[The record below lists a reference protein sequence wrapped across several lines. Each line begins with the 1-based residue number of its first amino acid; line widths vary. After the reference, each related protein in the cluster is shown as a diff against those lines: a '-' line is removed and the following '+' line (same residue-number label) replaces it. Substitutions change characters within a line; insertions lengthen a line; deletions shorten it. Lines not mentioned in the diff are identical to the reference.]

1 MGSPAI
7 PRATYRL
14 QLHAGF
20 TFADV
25 LAIVPYLDRLGISHL
40 YLSPFLKARAGSRH
54 GYDIIDHNAL
64 NPEIGDLAA
73 LERLREALDLRGM
86 GLVMDFVPNHMGVGG
101 SDNAWWLDVLEWG
114 EDSPY
119 ARFFDIDWNPARR
132 EMKGKVLLPF
142 LGDHYGAVLE
152 RGELVPRLDRQEG
165 TISVWYWEHRYPV
178 AVRGYAALLEPAA
191 RALGETPDGD
201 ALADMVLD
209 FRSFARSRAAGRSI
223 SARRSQAAELKAR
236 LAGLA
241 TARPAVGQA
250 VDAALSVFAPD
261 GLHALLERQSYR
273 VSYWRVAADEINYRR
288 FFDINDLAA
297 LRMIEEPDLFDRAH
311 RCTLELIR
319 RGLVDG
325 LRIDHVDGLFNPAE
339 YCRRLQ
345 ARAGEAL
352 GRPAGDPDD
361 QPLYLLV
368 EKILAHHEPLRRD
381 WPVAGTTGYEF
392 MNQAVGVLVDGEGED
407 SLTATHAAF
416 TGLGLDFEQEVTEAK
431 RRIIDEHMAAELR
444 VLAVRLGRIA
454 SSHWRSADFTLSVLY
469 TALKEVVA
477 CLPVY
482 RTYVTSRRVTDNDR
496 RYIDWAV
503 AKARKAPGADPAV
516 FDFLA
521 GVLTTDLAREEGA
534 PYGRRAVI
542 DFAMRVQQY
551 TGPVMAKGFEDTALY
566 RYNRLIA
573 LNEVGGDPR
582 RFGLSPAAFHQAMR
596 SRARTHSHTLL
607 ATATH
612 DSKRGEDT
620 RARIAVL
627 SELPEE
633 WRSHVER
640 WGQLNAPFRKQL
652 DAGPAP
658 EPNDEFLLYQTMLG
672 AWPGDGVDGFVDGF
686 VERLLPAAVK
696 SVKEAKRRT
705 SWAHPD
711 EDYEQAVADFLRRI
725 CETDRKNPFLD
736 DFHAFRRRM
745 DGPGMLNGLVQ
756 TALKLTVPGVPDIY
770 QGAELWDR
778 SLVDPDNRRPVDY
791 GLRGRLMGG
800 LADSPLPAEVSRW
813 RDGAVKQ
820 EMIRRLLDLRRRR
833 PQLFAAGAYRPLPV
847 RGGRAA
853 NVLAFARQHGEAL
866 VVVAVPLKTARLWPE
881 GQEVP
886 PLGRAWR
893 GVVVEAPRRADGGFR
908 DLMTGA
914 EAAPAQRR
922 GTPVFHGPNL
932 FARFPIAVL
941 ESGGM

>member
-1 MGSPAI
+1 MPPPAI

-20 TFADV
+20 TFADA
-25 LAIVPYLDRLGISHL
+25 LAIVPYLDRLGVSHL

-54 GYDIIDHNAL
+54 GYDIIDHNAI
-64 NPEIGDLAA
+64 NPEIGDMAG
-73 LERLREALDLRGM
+73 LERLSAALNERGM

-101 SDNAWWLDVLEWG
+101 ADNAWWLDVLEWG

-132 EMKGKVLLPF
+132 ELKGKVLLPF

-165 TISVWYWEHRYPV
+165 SISVWYWEHRYPV
-178 AVRGYAALLEPAA
+178 AVRDYAELLDPAA
-191 RALGETPDGD
+191 RELGDGPDGD

-209 FRSFARSRAAGRSI
+209 FRSFSRSRAAGRSI

-241 TARPAVGQA
+241 TARPAVGRA
-250 VDAALSVFAPD
+250 VDATLAALGAD

-273 VSYWRVAADEINYRR
+273 VSFWRVAADEINYRR

-297 LRMIEEPDLFDRAH
+297 LRMVEEPDLFARAH
-311 RCTLELIR
+311 RCALELVR

-352 GRPAGDPDD
+352 GMPEAGPDG

-381 WPVAGTTGYEF
+381 WPVAGTTGYDF
-392 MNQAVGVLVDGEGED
+392 MNQAIGLLVDGDGEA

-416 TGLGLDFEQEVTEAK
+416 TGLALDFEHEVVEAK
-431 RRIIDEHMAAELR
+431 RRIIDEHMASELR

-454 SSHWRSADFTLSVLY
+454 SAHWRSADFTLSVLY

-496 RYIDWAV
+496 RYIDWAI
-503 AKARKAPGADPAV
+503 AKARRAPGADPAV
-516 FDFLA
+516 HDFLA
-521 GVLTTDLAREEGA
+521 GVLTTDLAREEGS

-582 RFGLSPAAFHQAMR
+582 RFGLSPAAFHQGM
-596 SRARTHSHTLL
+596 RARARSHPHSLL

-640 WGQLNAPFRKQL
+640 WGQLNAAFRRQL
-652 DAGPAP
+652 AGGAAP

-672 AWPGDGVDGFVDGF
+672 AWPDAEAGEF
-686 VERLLPAAVK
+686 VERLVPVAVK

-725 CETDRKNPFLD
+725 CEADRKNPFLE
-736 DFHAFRRRM
+736 DFLAFRRRIE
-745 DGPGMLNGLVQ
+745 GPGMLNGLAQ
-756 TALKLTVPGVPDIY
+756 TLLKLTVPGVPDIY
-770 QGAELWDR
+770 QGCELWDLA
-778 SLVDPDNRRPVDY
+778 LVDPDNRRPVDY
-791 GLRGRLMGG
+791 RLGEGLMGG
-800 LADSPLPAEVSRW
+800 LAGGPRPASRAGW
-813 RDGAVKQ
+813 R
-820 EMIRRLLDLRRRR
+820 
-833 PQLFAAGAYRPLPV
+833 
-847 RGGRAA
+847 
-853 NVLAFARQHGEAL
+853 
-866 VVVAVPLKTARLWPE
+866 
-881 GQEVP
+881 
-886 PLGRAWR
+886 
-893 GVVVEAPRRADGGFR
+893 
-908 DLMTGA
+908 
-914 EAAPAQRR
+914 
-922 GTPVFHGPNL
+922 
-932 FARFPIAVL
+932 
-941 ESGGM
+941 